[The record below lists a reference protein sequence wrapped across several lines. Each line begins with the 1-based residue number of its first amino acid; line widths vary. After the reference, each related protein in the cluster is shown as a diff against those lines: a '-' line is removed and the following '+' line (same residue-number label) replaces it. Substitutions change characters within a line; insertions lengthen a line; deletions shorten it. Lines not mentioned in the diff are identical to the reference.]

1 LKEPALAQLDKCCVS
16 DLQHCVPGRNPLIG
30 HVIIGNSKS
39 LCDEIKIADRVTLC
53 EASNKKLLVRI

>member
-1 LKEPALAQLDKCCVS
+1 MT
-16 DLQHCVPGRNPLIG
+16 G

-53 EASNKKLLVRI
+53 EASNKNYFLEFRSV